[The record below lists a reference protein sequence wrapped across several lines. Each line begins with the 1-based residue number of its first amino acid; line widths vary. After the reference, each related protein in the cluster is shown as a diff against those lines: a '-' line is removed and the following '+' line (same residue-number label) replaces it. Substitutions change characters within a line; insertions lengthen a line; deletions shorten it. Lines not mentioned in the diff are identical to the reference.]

1 MESQASVPRDVFPP
15 TPPGPEGSN
24 GNGLFRVQW
33 SAGAWLFVCPLRE
46 SAGGATGVSPV
57 QQYRGRAGTPGSPLA
72 NVLRGFVPMTKR
84 LYYDSSEIHEFD
96 SVIEDVAPPSAEQ
109 PRPAVILR
117 ETAFYPTSGGQVHDT
132 GWLTFDGGDDGGERL
147 RVTEVADAEDGRI
160 VHYLEASPR
169 LPLTGA
175 AVHGSIDPERRRDHM
190 QQHTGQHVLSA
201 AFVELCQMPTVSF
214 HMGEDYCSIDLA
226 APSVSSEQI
235 SGAERRANQVVFE
248 NRPVRIRYVS
258 RAEAEK
264 LGLRKLP
271 PAERDELRLVEV
283 ADFDLSACGGT
294 HVGASGQ
301 IGAILLRKAEK
312 VRQGTRVEF
321 VCGNRAVRMARR
333 DYSALS
339 EAAALFSAKLW
350 DVPDQ
355 IRKSAEESTQARKQK
370 DDALDE
376 LAELM
381 ALAALR
387 DQPETNGRKI
397 IVRAFSDRDITFAKL
412 FAQKVTRVGTPA
424 IALVA
429 SMGDPPG
436 LVFAQTPGGSADM
449 GALLK
454 QVLSSVGG
462 RGGGSRDFAQGGV
475 PAVSH
480 INVEQLLREAAV
492 TIGA

>member
-1 MESQASVPRDVFPP
+1 
-15 TPPGPEGSN
+15 
-24 GNGLFRVQW
+24 
-33 SAGAWLFVCPLRE
+33 
-46 SAGGATGVSPV
+46 
-57 QQYRGRAGTPGSPLA
+57 
-72 NVLRGFVPMTKR
+72 MTKR
-84 LYYDSSEIHEFD
+84 LYYDSSEVHEFD
-96 SVIEDVAPPSAEQ
+96 SVVEEVTTLSADQ
-109 PRPAVILR
+109 SRPAVILR

-132 GWLTFDGGDDGGERL
+132 GWLTLEGAERL

-160 VHYLEASPR
+160 LHYLEAPPK
-169 LPLTGA
+169 LPVAG
-175 AVHGSIDPERRRDHM
+175 VRVRGSIDPERRRDHM
-190 QQHTGQHVLSA
+190 QQHSGQHVLSA
-201 AFVELCQMPTVSF
+201 AFVELYQMSTVSF

-226 APSVSSEQI
+226 TPSVSSEHTVA
-235 SGAERRANQVVFE
+235 AEKRANEVVFE

-271 PAERDELRLVEV
+271 PAEHRELRLVEF
-283 ADFDLSACGGT
+283 ADFDLTACGGT

-301 IGAILLRKAEK
+301 IGSILLRKTEK

-321 VCGNRAVRMARR
+321 VCGDRAVRMARC

-355 IRKSAEESTQARKQK
+355 IRKSVEESKLLRKQK
-370 DDALDE
+370 DDALDQ

-381 ALAALR
+381 ALAALHN
-387 DQPETNGRKI
+387 QPEKNGRKI
-397 IVRAFSDRDITFAKL
+397 IVRAFSDRDISFAKL
-412 FAQKVTRVGTPA
+412 FAQKVTRTATPA

-429 SMGDPPG
+429 STVDPPG
-436 LVFAQTPGGSADM
+436 LVFAQTPSQASGAAADM

-462 RGGGSRDFAQGGV
+462 RGGGSRDFAQGGI
-475 PAVSH
+475 PAGS
-480 INVEQLLREAAV
+480 NVNIEQLLQQAAV
-492 TIGA
+492 TIGS

>member
-1 MESQASVPRDVFPP
+1 
-15 TPPGPEGSN
+15 
-24 GNGLFRVQW
+24 
-33 SAGAWLFVCPLRE
+33 
-46 SAGGATGVSPV
+46 
-57 QQYRGRAGTPGSPLA
+57 
-72 NVLRGFVPMTKR
+72 MTKR

-96 SVIEDVAPPSAEQ
+96 TVVEAVAPVSPEES
-109 PRPAVILR
+109 RPTVILR

-132 GWLTFDGGDDGGERL
+132 GWLALDGDERL

-160 VHYLEASPR
+160 VHYLEAPAK
-169 LPLTGA
+169 LPLAGA
-175 AVHGSIDPERRRDHM
+175 AVHGSIDLERRRDHM
-190 QQHTGQHVLSA
+190 QQHSGQHVLSA
-201 AFVELCQMPTVSF
+201 AFVELYQMSTVSF

-226 APSVSSEQI
+226 TPSVSSRQI
-235 SGAERRANQVVFE
+235 EGAEKRANQIIFE

-283 ADFDLSACGGT
+283 ADFDVSACGGT

-301 IGAILLRKAEK
+301 IGSIVLRKSER

-321 VCGNRAVRMARR
+321 VCGERAVRMARR
-333 DYSALS
+333 DYGALS
-339 EAAALFSAKLW
+339 DAAALFSAQLW
-350 DVPDQ
+350 DVPEQ
-355 IRKSAEESTQARKQK
+355 IRKSIEESKLVRKQK

-381 ALAALR
+381 ALAALHN
-387 DQPETNGRKI
+387 QPETNGRKI
-397 IVRAFSDRDITFAKL
+397 VVRAFSDRDINFAKL
-412 FAQKVTRVGTPA
+412 FAQKVTRAATPA

-429 SMGDPPG
+429 STVDPPG
-436 LVFAQTPGGSADM
+436 MVFAQTPTQTPGAATGATADM

-475 PAVSH
+475 PAGST
-480 INVEQLLREAAV
+480 INVEQLLREAAG
-492 TIGA
+492 TIRA

>member
-33 SAGAWLFVCPLRE
+33 SAGAWLLFFCGCFARPELWWP
-46 SAGGATGVSPV
+46 GGA
-57 QQYRGRAGTPGSPLA
+57 PGSPSTKL
-72 NVLRGFVPMTKR
+72 MTKR

-96 SVIEDVAPPSAEQ
+96 SVIEEVGHPSPDQ
-109 PRPAVILR
+109 SRPAVVLR

-132 GWLTFDGGDDGGERL
+132 GWLTLEGAERL
-147 RVTEVADAEDGRI
+147 RVAEVADAEDGR
-160 VHYLEASPR
+160 VLHYLEATAK
-169 LPLTGA
+169 LPVAGA

-190 QQHTGQHVLSA
+190 QQHSGQHVLSA
-201 AFVELCQMPTVSF
+201 AFVELYQMLTVSF

-226 APSVSSEQI
+226 TPSVSPEQI
-235 SGAERRANQVVFE
+235 AGAEKRANQIVFE
-248 NRPVRIRYVS
+248 NRRLRIRYVS

-294 HVGASGQ
+294 HVSSSGQ
-301 IGAILLRKAEK
+301 IGSILLRKTEK
-312 VRQGTRVEF
+312 ARQGTRVEF

-333 DYSALS
+333 DYIALS
-339 EAAALFSAKLW
+339 EAAALFSAQLW
-350 DVPDQ
+350 DVPEQ
-355 IRKSAEESTQARKQK
+355 IRKSGEEGKRLRKQK
-370 DDALDE
+370 EEALDE
-376 LAELM
+376 LAEVM
-381 ALAALR
+381 ARAALHS
-387 DQPETNGRKI
+387 QPEIAGRKI
-397 IVRAFSDRDITFAKL
+397 IVRVFSDRDIAFAKL
-412 FAQKVTRVGTPA
+412 FAQKATRVATPVGA

-429 SMGDPPG
+429 STVDPPG
-436 LVFAQTPGGSADM
+436 LVFAQTPGGTPGSTADM

-475 PAVSH
+475 PAGSQG
-480 INVEQLLREAAV
+480 NVEQLLREAAG